1 MDRKYPLSIWHKK
14 SGFLIETAF
23 FMPFYSSKKDE
34 RLSLRKRVGNF
45 VKNKSILNIKL
56 NRMEK
61 AQIPAESTIPSLL
74 SGFSEMSLKEVEYFI
89 KELNAL
95 AIRKRAADKGKRDK
109 VLLRKINETVLPEP
123 IMERYL
129 YLQEKMEVENL
140 SDTEYQEL
148 LSLVDKEEKMRNKRF
163 QYLLELSQLRAI
175 PLTELMDNLG
185 LNILNYA

>member
-1 MDRKYPLSIWHKK
+1 
-14 SGFLIETAF
+14 
-23 FMPFYSSKKDE
+23 
-34 RLSLRKRVGNF
+34 
-45 VKNKSILNIKL
+45 
-56 NRMEK
+56 MEK
-61 AQIPAESTIPSLL
+61 AQMPVEGTIPSLL
-74 SGFSEMSLKEVEYFI
+74 GGFSEMSLTELEYFI

-129 YLQEKMEVENL
+129 YLQEKIEVESL

-148 LSLVDKEEKMRNKRF
+148 LNLVDKEEKIRNKRF
-163 QYLLELSQLRAI
+163 QYLLELSQLRAVSM
-175 PLTELMDNLG
+175 TELMDNLG

>member
-1 MDRKYPLSIWHKK
+1 M
-14 SGFLIETAF
+14 
-23 FMPFYSSKKDE
+23 
-34 RLSLRKRVGNF
+34 SLRKRVGNF
-45 VKNKSILNIKL
+45 VKDKGVLKIKL
-56 NRMEK
+56 NSIEN

-74 SGFSEMSLKEVEYFI
+74 GGFSEMSLTELEYFI

-129 YLQEKMEVENL
+129 FLQEKMEVENL

-163 QYLLELSQLRAI
+163 QYLLELPQLRAVS
-175 PLTELMDNLG
+175 LTELMDKLG